1 MNQPERPVKIMTNVG
16 VTSFEDNQDD
26 EVDRPIK
33 NTASSPAPPNEKP
46 QPSKGVSSQKKLT
59 ESALTKDQMNAFV
72 SAAAEKG
79 FTPSKLAKLCF
90 RIDMLEKKY
99 GYAYED
105 LAEKFQM
112 LQKSAAAKDKE
123 LKSLEKDIVL
133 TTKKKDSL
141 LEQYYVDEKQVQ
153 DYADAKEGLVNIGF
167 DIDKLQSVKNSLLA
181 IKKEGFDSASI
192 IEKLNAIGDLES
204 RKNALQADLNNLSG
218 ELRAK
223 KNLLIQTRKLQDTGL
238 GIEQIERIRD
248 LVARIASSHGINT
261 DQSFE
266 RFERDVM
273 KHYNLA
279 LGLESEVEMLQ
290 QNKEALSSEFN
301 ERRKMFEEEEKT
313 HAEKMK
319 KFEEG
324 FEAQKQEFEAFQEL
338 YAYGIDATKIIAWRD
353 LIKESKINPEVLD
366 SEIRKIGNLSKLEE
380 EAKSEIAQLE
390 TQQKALEET
399 LKDLGEK
406 KTQIELTILSLKDSS
421 LGQMEET
428 RAKVL
433 SSISEIGK
441 QATLSTENAKESL
454 EASLMQLKSSA
465 SLFSNE
471 LKDSLKDVEPQ
482 LRNISQAIEA
492 ARQIGRYE
500 AMLPLLKLTDSALAD
515 KVTETE
521 ALVSTWNVLNSFS
534 SWLKKKYPGE
544 EVEIEDPLKVL
555 IDALDGE
562 IQSIGKKSE

>member
-1 MNQPERPVKIMTNVG
+1 MTNIAV
-16 VTSFEDNQDD
+16 SSLEENQD
-26 EVDRPIK
+26 EIDRPNE
-33 NTASSPAPPNEKP
+33 NTAPTPAPAKVKP
-46 QPSKGVSSQKKLT
+46 QPPKEVLTPKKLA
-59 ESALTKDQMNAFV
+59 ESALTKEQMNTFV

-79 FTPSKLAKLCF
+79 LTPSKLAKMCF
-90 RIDMLEKKY
+90 KIDTLERKY
-99 GYAYED
+99 GYSYEA
-105 LAEKFQM
+105 LIEKFQE
-112 LQKSAAAKDKE
+112 LQKAAIAKDKE
-123 LKSLEKDIVL
+123 LKSLEKDIAL

-153 DYADAKEGLVNIGF
+153 DYADAKEGLVTIGF
-167 DIDKLQSVKNSLLA
+167 DINKLQSVKNSLLA

-238 GIEQIERIRD
+238 SVEQIERIRD
-248 LVARIASSHGINT
+248 LVSRIASSHGINS

-266 RFERDVM
+266 HFERDVM

-290 QNKEALSSEFN
+290 QNKEALVSELS

-324 FEAQKQEFEAFQEL
+324 YEAQKQEYEAFQEL
-338 YAYGIDATKIIAWRD
+338 YTYGIDATKIIAWRD
-353 LIKESKINPEVLD
+353 LINDSKINPEVLD
-366 SEIRKIGNLSKLEE
+366 SEIRKVGNLSKLEE

-390 TQQKALEET
+390 SQQKALEET

-406 KTQIELTILSLKDSS
+406 KTQIELTILSLKDNS

-428 RAKVL
+428 RAKAL
-433 SSISEIGK
+433 SSITDIGK
-441 QATLSTENAKESL
+441 QATLSTEKAKESL
-454 EASLMQLKSSA
+454 EATLIQLKSTA

-534 SWLKKKYPGE
+534 AWLKKKYSEE
-544 EVEIEDPLKVL
+544 EVEIADPLKVL